1 MFYQKVVQIQED
13 PSVIP
18 PSPEGSRGALSLGK
32 KHSAV
37 QQCIVFVGGASV
49 IQGKYGSMQS
59 KAEYIRMLHSM
70 EVFLKKKWDLIAIY

>member
-13 PSVIP
+13 PSAIP

-37 QQCIVFVGGASV
+37 Q
-49 IQGKYGSMQS
+49 
-59 KAEYIRMLHSM
+59 
-70 EVFLKKKWDLIAIY
+70 